1 MNRLFLLALFLCLT
15 FQAQSQQSSTLEK
28 LHDVYSLQDQRS
40 LGDGKL
46 FEYLRDRDPLIA
58 RRAAIAFGNIQ
69 DTSESVVSQLAAA
82 LLDAQPQVAEAIAFS
97 LGQLG
102 PNAMVEASLWTG
114 LAQRE
119 EPFVRAQL
127 LESLGKVGGEE
138 SLKQLAGEMK
148 ITNDPLLDSHL
159 ALSIARF
166 GLRRIKNR
174 EATTVVAQLAQHA
187 YSDVRTNAAYAFWRI
202 GDAQLLQPYQD
213 SLIALTSDCSADTR
227 MFAVNALARLK
238 ENETILNALLKRV
251 RTDSDWR
258 VQVNAL
264 RALSNYSVRT
274 REDLY
279 GAMMAKCED
288 KNEHV
293 SLSALQAIGNSSLK
307 EKKGL
312 TEVWKQCKSKLN
324 AITLNLEGTFTWRQ
338 QGEAAVALARL
349 YGETELDV
357 LKELL
362 ARENNFRLRAKII
375 EAIGEIPS
383 PKACEVLIAVSDT
396 NRVIVM
402 ACVDALRKVC
412 SSSAVQA
419 EAREQAYQKLISC
432 LRWNDMAVSTTVAS
446 ALADSAFLRE
456 SSVQPL
462 VQAYARLKTPDDV
475 EPMVE
480 ILRTLGTIR
489 SPKVIPT
496 LEQALNDKDKTVVI
510 AAAEALKSITGK
522 DFSHRIPQHSVT
534 VHTDYDWKYFDAL
547 KKHQV
552 IRIQT
557 NKGSIKIRLFP
568 EDAPFTV
575 MSMLKL
581 IDRKS
586 FSGLSFHRVVPNFVV
601 QGGDP
606 RGNGW
611 GGPGYAIRS
620 EFSLLKY
627 KRGMVGVA
635 SAGKDTEGCQFF
647 ITHCSTPHLDGRY
660 TIFGEVIEGMEVVDE
675 IQIGDDIVSVE
686 VVADSR

>member
-1 MNRLFLLALFLCLT
+1 MTLGLLFVVFLHLSVWAY
-15 FQAQSQQSSTLEK
+15 AQQKSTPEK
-28 LHDVYSLQDQRS
+28 LHEVYYLQDQRS
-40 LGDGKL
+40 LGEGRL
-46 FEYLRDRDPLIA
+46 FKYLRDRDPVIA

-69 DTSESVVSQLAAA
+69 DTSQSVVSQLAAA
-82 LLDAQPQVAEAIAFS
+82 LLDAQPQVAEEIAFS

-102 PNAMVEASLWTG
+102 PNAVVETGLWTG
-114 LAQRE
+114 LAQRK
-119 EPFVRAQL
+119 EPSVRAQL
-127 LESLGKVGGEE
+127 LESLGKVGSEE
-138 SLKQLAGEMK
+138 SLKRLAGEMK

-166 GLRRIKNR
+166 GSRRIKSR
-174 EATTVVAQLAQHA
+174 DATSVVAQLAQQA
-187 YSDVRTNAAYAFWRI
+187 YSDARTNAAYAFWRI
-202 GDAQLLQPYQD
+202 GDAQMLQPYQD
-213 SLIALTSDCSADTR
+213 LLIALTSDSSADTR

-238 ENETILNALLKRV
+238 ENETILNSLLERV

-258 VQVNAL
+258 VQVNTL
-264 RALSNYSVRT
+264 RALSNYSVQT

-279 GAMMAKCED
+279 GTIIGKFED

-293 SLSALQAIGNSSLK
+293 SLSALQAVGNSSLK
-307 EKKGL
+307 EKKGI
-312 TEVWKQCKSKLN
+312 EVWKQCRLKLN
-324 AITLNLEGTFTWRQ
+324 AITLNREQAFTWRQ
-338 QGEAAVALARL
+338 QGEAAVALAKL
-349 YGETELDV
+349 CGQAELEM
-357 LKELL
+357 LRELF
-362 ARENNFRLRAKII
+362 ARETNSRLRARII
-375 EAIGEIPS
+375 EALGEIPS

-480 ILRTLGTIR
+480 ILRTLGIIR
-489 SPKVIPT
+489 IPKAIPT
-496 LEQALNDKDKTVVI
+496 LEQALSDKDKTVVT
-510 AAAEALKSITGK
+510 AAAEALRSITGK
-522 DFSHRIPQHSVT
+522 DFSHRIPQHSASN
-534 VHTDYDWKYFDAL
+534 HTDYDWKYFDAL

-581 IDRKS
+581 IDSKF
-586 FSGLSFHRVVPNFVV
+586 FSGLTFHRVAPNFVI

-606 RGNGW
+606 RGDGW
-611 GGPGYAIRS
+611 GGPGYAVRS

-686 VVADSR
+686 VVAD